1 MACLGVL
8 RERWPSKGRID
19 PYLHC
24 RLVACWIVSGLY
36 RTVGGVFGR
45 GLRELARG
53 NFLARS
59 RAVGGF
65 AGAGGQVFW
74 LGALGGTG
82 WCRYIYWCH
91 WVGELW
97 WEVLC
102 QYRYIYLAMSK
113 VR

>member
-1 MACLGVL
+1 VL

-19 PYLHC
+19 PHLHC
-24 RLVACWIVSGLY
+24 RLVACWTVGGLY

-74 LGALGGTG
+74 LGALGGDRMVQ
-82 WCRYIYWCH
+82 RYILVPLGWGVV
-91 WVGELW
+91 VGGP
-97 WEVLC
+97 VPIYI
-102 QYRYIYLAMSK
+102 YRY
-113 VR
+113 R